1 MLWKEAILM
10 SNIKV
15 FLDKI
20 KTAVYGKDVRNA
32 IHDAIDLI
40 NNESVKRLDEQ
51 DAIVNNNTVKQNLLE
66 QKYNEQIK
74 NIAASEP
81 QNAEIVDARM
91 GFDTLGSVIKQ
102 KVYHFENVDKMKQC
116 LTLIPRRRL

>member
-1 MLWKEAILM
+1 M

-20 KTAVYGKDVRNA
+20 KTAVYGKDVREA

-40 NNESVKRLDEQ
+40 NNESIRRLDEQ
-51 DAIVNNNTVKQNLLE
+51 DTIVNNNTVKQNLLE

-81 QNAEIVDARM
+81 QSPEIVDARL

-102 KVYHFENVDKMKQC
+102 KVYHFENVEQMKEC
-116 LTLIPRRRL
+116 LTLIPR